1 MKKDI
6 VIAMDLGGTRI
17 KLGLVSGPEVL
28 ASLETDACS
37 EQGLA
42 QRLPG
47 IAEAIRGLLAQKS
60 IGNEALKGVGIAI
73 PGIVD
78 SVHKK
83 VLTINDKY
91 GDVISLDLEKWAA
104 EHFGV
109 PLEIENDTRAAL
121 LGEWKFG
128 NGRGYNDVVLMTL
141 GTGIGTSAVIEGKIL
156 RGKHFQA
163 GILGGH
169 FIVNP
174 KGRLC
179 NCGNVGCAEAEAST
193 WNLAEIVSAH
203 NSVADSEEVDAG
215 KLDFKLIFEL
225 AADGN
230 QWAKTIRGECL
241 EVWAACAFNLV
252 QAYDPEV
259 LILGGGIMASRD
271 HILPHIQSKLKGNSW
286 CSWGEVKVLEASLKN
301 TAALLGVGSLF

>member
-1 MKKDI
+1 MKKEM

-17 KLGLVSGPEVL
+17 KIGLIKGPEVL

-37 EQGLA
+37 DQGLA
-42 QRLPG
+42 QRLPE
-47 IAEAIRGLLAQKS
+47 ITSTIKILLEKAS
-60 IGNEALKGVGIAI
+60 VSTEVIKGVGIAV

-78 SVHKK
+78 PVHKK

-91 GDVISLDLEKWAA
+91 GDVTSLDLEQWAF
-104 EHFGV
+104 EQWGV
-109 PLEIENDTRAAL
+109 PVEMENDTRAAL

-141 GTGIGTSAVIEGKIL
+141 GTGIGTSAIIEGKIL
-156 RGKHFQA
+156 RGRHFQA

-179 NCGNVGCAEAEAST
+179 NCGNRGCVEAEAST
-193 WNLAEIVSAH
+193 WNLKEIAAEY
-203 NSVADSEEVDAG
+203 ADNEWFEAD
-215 KLDFKLIFEL
+215 KLDFKLIFEQ
-225 AADGN
+225 ASQGN
-230 QWAKTIRGECL
+230 TAAKTIRDECL
-241 EVWAACAFNLV
+241 ENWAACAFNLV

-271 HILPHIQSKLKGNSW
+271 HILPHIQNKLKGNSW
-286 CSWGEVKVLEASLKN
+286 CSWGDVKVLEASLKN
-301 TAALLGVGSLF
+301 TAALLGVSTLF

>member
-17 KLGLVSGPEVL
+17 KLGLVRGSEVL

-109 PLEIENDTRAAL
+109 PREIENDTRAAL

-169 FIVNP
+169 FIVNS

-193 WNLAEIVSAH
+193 WNLAEIVAEHDKSPDGERFG
-203 NSVADSEEVDAG
+203 NR

-230 QWAKTIRGECL
+230 KRAKTVRDECL
-241 EVWAACAFNLV
+241 DVWAACAFNLV

-271 HILPHIQSKLKGNSW
+271 HILPHIQNKLKGNSW